1 MVIVH
6 LPFIHSHIC
15 YTFIRCIATQTTL
28 TLRIQHPLVQL
39 IPRANSFLISSIP
52 FRVFSLLHVC
62 KFYIPTRIKHLF
74 LKRVFLRLRTK
85 MIFSSYCIFLKYADK
100 FLECEFNVVSICGNN
115 RIKII
120 SNNCTPKVSI
130 NIDNCT
136 DYLTKNY
143 ISRLS
148 LWNCT
153 SLYLRR
159 CMC

>member
-1 MVIVH
+1 MLH
-6 LPFIHSHIC
+6 IHTMHR
-15 YTFIRCIATQTTL
+15 YTNHPNSKNSCVLHTL
-28 TLRIQHPLVQL
+28 IQHPLVRL
-39 IPRANSFLISSIP
+39 IPCTNSFLISSIP